1 MNPQQRALCQAI
13 RPVSLQE
20 YLRSRGWL
28 LKDDLSARGVVVYE
42 RDGVVVD
49 VPLKP
54 EYADYPRRVAEVLDP
69 VAQLEGTS
77 VATLVDDLLQPVGD
91 VLAVRVCSDVT
102 AAGTLPLEDAIRIRQ
117 GTKALL
123 LAAAHSAVSAQAF
136 FPRMSR
142 TNAVALVSSVQEGQS
157 HHGSVIAR
165 FIVPVEP
172 AVGQMSYL
180 EDPYGRK
187 VMRLLLQA
195 LEAVRRVRSLGDY
208 DPLLAMAKEGVRA
221 NLLSALASMA
231 PPGKSGAVE
240 LSVDWARN
248 RARPGGALSSVRFV
262 SEALAGLDAV
272 AEAMK
277 GQTTTAGFEVEGYV
291 TRLARAPGEANAPGE
306 IIVVPT
312 AGDSVDFARVSAEL
326 DAASYEKAILAHKN
340 GDAVRVVGT
349 LAKIGRRW
357 MLREAS
363 GFAAITAGAVDG
375 EGGI

>member
-1 MNPQQRALCQAI
+1 M
-13 RPVSLQE
+13 
-20 YLRSRGWL
+20 
-28 LKDDLSARGVVVYE
+28 VYE
-42 RDGVVVD
+42 RDGVLVD

-69 VAQLEGTS
+69 VAQLEGSS

-91 VLAVRVCSDVT
+91 VLGVRVCSDVN

-157 HHGSVIAR
+157 QHGSVIAR

-208 DPLLAMAKEGVRA
+208 DPLLAMAKEGVSA
-221 NLLSALASMA
+221 NLLLALASMA

-312 AGDSVDFARVSAEL
+312 AGDAVDFRAGVGGARRGLVREGHPRPQERRRGARGRDAGEGRAPL
-326 DAASYEKAILAHKN
+326 DAPRGVGVR
-340 GDAVRVVGT
+340 GDHGGGGGR
-349 LAKIGRRW
+349 GRR
-357 MLREAS
+357 R
-363 GFAAITAGAVDG
+363 
-375 EGGI
+375 GGGRKRYGGGNMRRNE